1 MQCIYSHYFFS
12 FLVFHATYSR
22 AASAAAAI
30 AKIPYAICSAS
41 NSMMLSVG
49 VHMITD
55 AAITTIAMIVAVMI
69 AFFIF
74 FTFPF
79 LVLLVYHPLPDNQ
92 ADRG

>member
-1 MQCIYSHYFFS
+1 
-12 FLVFHATYSR
+12 
-22 AASAAAAI
+22 
-30 AKIPYAICSAS
+30 
-41 NSMMLSVG
+41 MLSVG